1 MYLFQLSV
9 MRPPNYTLLMIWLP
23 VILLAFIVGY
33 LKRENLHIL
42 YEPKYWAIAAMV
54 CIYIGIVVPDTTH
67 KCIILQLPS
76 SDSWCMYAAD
86 LTLVMKHLGM
96 MWIGG

>member
-1 MYLFQLSV
+1 MYACIFAFYLFQLSV

-54 CIYIGIVVPDTTH
+54 CTHVCFTCVIVSNALFYL
-67 KCIILQLPS
+67 ILTVS
-76 SDSWCMYAAD
+76 C
-86 LTLVMKHLGM
+86 V
-96 MWIGG
+96 